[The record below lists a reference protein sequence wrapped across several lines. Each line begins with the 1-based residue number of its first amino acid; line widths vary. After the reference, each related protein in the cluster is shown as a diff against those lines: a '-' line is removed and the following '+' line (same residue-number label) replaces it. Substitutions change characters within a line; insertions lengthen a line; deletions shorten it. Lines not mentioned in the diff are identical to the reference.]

1 MVALFSSLGVIDIAL
16 GQIEVINDPLFHAMA
31 LAEHKARINRTDALR
46 FPAQRGKY
54 LTEIIFQSGDS
65 RVYGDL
71 PVAIFH
77 ADNSGELLGDH
88 ANPQEMIDDREK
100 GLLAYENAL
109 TFSSQSLGLTK
120 ISQANHLTMV
130 MYEAPAKQVSTRIL
144 EILQQLREQKNIT
157 DQHYNDEN
165 DMTGS

>member
-1 MVALFSSLGVIDIAL
+1 
-16 GQIEVINDPLFHAMA
+16 
-31 LAEHKARINRTDALR
+31 
-46 FPAQRGKY
+46 
-54 LTEIIFQSGDS
+54 
-65 RVYGDL
+65 
-71 PVAIFH
+71 VAIFH
-77 ADNSGELLGDH
+77 ADNSGKLLGDH